1 MNLALVGSG
10 AFATAVHLPNI
21 NSLKNKFSLHAV
33 MNRTGKSAK
42 YVSETYGASYAT
54 TEYDDDILNDQNI
67 DAVLISTPHKS
78 HAELSLK
85 ALKSGSMYSLKNL
98 WQSIKNS

>member
-1 MNLALVGSG
+1 MIIHTKVEKNDKLVNLALVGSG

-33 MNRTGKSAK
+33 MNRTGKSTK

-54 TEYDDDILNDQNI
+54 TNYDDILNDQSI

-78 HAELSLK
+78 HAELS
-85 ALKSGSMYSLKNL
+85 
-98 WQSIKNS
+98 